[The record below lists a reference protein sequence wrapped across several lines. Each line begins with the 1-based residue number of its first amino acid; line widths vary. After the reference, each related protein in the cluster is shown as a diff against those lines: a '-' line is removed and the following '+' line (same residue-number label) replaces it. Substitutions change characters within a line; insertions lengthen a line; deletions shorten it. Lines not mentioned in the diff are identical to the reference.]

1 MRIGIIN
8 SSALENSLLILVISL
23 NLTRASPIEAVTS
36 KMFKSKYLSIVETNL
51 NAIFKPPPTISD
63 TKLTIANIPLNVLTN
78 FLPFSLSSPVFLSV
92 SLRLVVNLWKAAI
105 TLNNC
110 SGLIF
115 SNVSPQ
121 AFPIALNTPISPL
134 PIFLN
139 ELINNQRP
147 VILSILSMNSL
158 SGIPNLSAVS
168 PRSATLTTVF
178 SIVSDAFLAGS
189 TIFKSLSERLVNPV
203 SKALFNNVFLASDI
217 LLINSPSTS
226 LIPVHSS
233 FASSKSPIMSRHV

>member
-1 MRIGIIN
+1 M
-8 SSALENSLLILVISL
+8 
-23 NLTRASPIEAVTS
+23 EAVTS

-63 TKLTIANIPLNVLTN
+63 TKLIMANIPLNVITN
-78 FLPFSLSSPVFLSV
+78 FLQFSLSSHVFLSV

-121 AFPIALNTPISPL
+121 ALPIAWNMPIRPL

-139 ELINNQRP
+139 ELKGWDYSNASKTCQA
-147 VILSILSMNSL
+147 
-158 SGIPNLSAVS
+158 GIQ
-168 PRSATLTTVF
+168 
-178 SIVSDAFLAGS
+178 FL
-189 TIFKSLSERLVNPV
+189 ERKNKYET
-203 SKALFNNVFLASDI
+203 SKI
-217 LLINSPSTS
+217 
-226 LIPVHSS
+226 
-233 FASSKSPIMSRHV
+233 